1 VSQADNAARLAEA
14 REQRIL
20 DIFHDRHGTIDGV
33 EIDFRHKELGISAWF
48 PPPFNNRP
56 VRPPS
61 APFIWFPWFGDYDKD
76 AVREEVQRAATRGPK
91 RTPPSARSKNQ
102 KSVPGGG
109 SKSVQPTQLVEEE
122 IARLMA
128 ERKPDCFVYP
138 GDRVCVA
145 RVAPQRVG
153 TALDCEQDGELRK
166 VYLCIH
172 RAGGGKIDEI
182 PIPMIYKGFK
192 SVLDD
197 DLGVLNF
204 VTMEDRILA
213 HFQLSRI
220 QDAYSVPNDGSYA
233 YKALRKAYAVERSN
247 NGPSFKSIETITVR
261 LPNEEIH
268 DGSNI
273 WYTIVDA
280 LMMGFY
286 WAKQEVPEADRLQ
299 AEAKQKKKLN
309 SRNRG
314 DRSADARKTTQ
325 AEWHVIAGKVIEKL
339 WTTKPKASRAAALRY
354 FDDKKWNEVK
364 LKFRLPDL
372 LLPSD
377 SSLRNFIREFYKRR
391 NSTNDHGSIG

>member
-1 VSQADNAARLAEA
+1 VSQADYAARLAEA
-14 REQRIL
+14 RERRIL

-33 EIDFRHKELGISAWF
+33 EIDFRHKELTSAWF
-48 PPPFNNRP
+48 PPPFNNLP
-56 VRPPS
+56 VRLPN

-76 AVREEVQRAATRGPK
+76 AVGEEVQRVATRGPK
-91 RTPPSARSKNQ
+91 RSPPSARSKSQ
-102 KSVPGGG
+102 KSVPVSGP
-109 SKSVQPTQLVEEE
+109 KSVRPIQLVEEE

-128 ERKPDCFVYP
+128 ERKPDCFVNP

-145 RVAPQRVG
+145 RVEPQRVG
-153 TALDCEQDGELRK
+153 KALDCEQDGELRK
-166 VYLCIH
+166 VYLRVH

-204 VTMEDRILA
+204 VTIEDRILA

-220 QDAYSVPNDGSYA
+220 QDSYSVPNDGSYA

-247 NGPSFKSIETITVR
+247 NGPSFKSIEKITVR

-280 LMMGFY
+280 LMMGYY
-286 WAKQEVPEADRLQ
+286 WAKAEVDPRVREYA
-299 AEAKQKKKLN
+299 
-309 SRNRG
+309 
-314 DRSADARKTTQ
+314 
-325 AEWHVIAGKVIEKL
+325 EKL
-339 WTTKPKASRAAALRY
+339 LKEKEDIRTRVSASRKAATNAMELWHKVAAKIIDDLLATNSKLANADILHKMNGNIERWEKAINALDLHEKPK
-354 FDDKKWNEVK
+354 
-364 LKFRLPDL
+364 LPR
-372 LLPSD
+372 S
-377 SSLRNFIREFYKRR
+377 SSLEKFIAPYRR
-391 NSTNDHGSIG
+391 SQSAARQSR